1 MTGLSR
7 YLPWLSAALGA
18 LYFAAAAVPHSTKYG
33 GMDLDAFA
41 KLPVVDGGRVKPI
54 DTVARTSLMIISGR
68 QTFRENQNAPEG
80 SVVRWLLDVMTA
92 SQPFK
97 GPAAKYEVFRI
108 DNEQLL
114 AFLEL
119 KYRPGW
125 YRYSLADI
133 EPQYQKLE
141 DQIGKVQERREKG
154 QPLDLFDSKVLEL
167 GSHLHLYQQS
177 MQKQAPLLVPPGEG
191 LDDWTALDRI
201 DQAVQQSVL
210 ASVRAFVDQQ
220 KIDLDKMT
228 PEQQSK
234 VADLMYD
241 LLDRRRAEFSPAA
254 AAWTKIF
261 IAYRAGDAERFNQA
275 VADYRTKHL
284 AGVPAS
290 DVNKAGFEVFFNR
303 FAPFYQCLVLYVLV
317 FILAAVSWLGLP
329 RLNRAAFGLAF
340 ATLAVHTFALIAR
353 MYIQGRPP
361 VTNLYS
367 TAVFIGWGAVILGLI
382 MEAIYRNGLGNAV
395 AGLCGFATLIV
406 AHFLA
411 LSGDTMQMMQAVL
424 DTNFWLATHVT
435 IINLG
440 YTASLVAGCLG
451 MFYILRGVL
460 TPTLDRAAVQT
471 VGGMVYGVACFATL
485 LSFTGTVLGG
495 IWADQSWGRFWGWD
509 PKENGALL
517 LVIWNALILHARW
530 GGMIKQRGVAVLATL
545 GCVVTT
551 WSWFGTNQLGVGL
564 HAYGG
569 GDSGKVWALVIADAV
584 FLGIA
589 GLGMMPLRYWRSY
602 AALGLP
608 PAKPVARTRGRREA
622 PEMASS

>member
-1 MTGLSR
+1 MTGSSR

-18 LYFAAAAVPHSTKYG
+18 LYFAAAAVPHGAKPG

-41 KLPVVDGGRVKPI
+41 KLPVVDGGRVKPL
-54 DTVARTSLMIISGR
+54 DTVARTTLMIISGR
-68 QTFRENQNAPEG
+68 QTFRENENAPEG
-80 SVVRWLLDVMTA
+80 SVARWLLDVMTA
-92 SQPFK
+92 PRPFTR
-97 GPAAKYEVFRI
+97 PAAKYEVFRI

-133 EPQYQKLE
+133 EPQYQKLA
-141 DQIGKVQERREKG
+141 DQIQQVQKRQKEG
-154 QPLDLFDSKVLEL
+154 QPLDKFESKVLEL
-167 GSHLHLYQQS
+167 GSHLRLYQDL
-177 MQKQAPLLVPPGEG
+177 MEKQTPLLVPPGQG
-191 LDDWTALDRI
+191 VDDWAALDQI
-201 DQAVQQSVL
+201 DQAVQQSVF
-210 ASVRAFVDQQ
+210 ASVRDFMDKQ
-220 KIDLDKMT
+220 KIDLDKMMR
-228 PEQQSK
+228 EQRTK
-234 VADLMYD
+234 IAGLIDE
-241 LLDRRRAEFSPAA
+241 LLDRRRSEFSPAA
-254 AAWTKIF
+254 AAWMKVF
-261 IAYRAGDAERFNQA
+261 SAYRAGDAERFNQA
-275 VADYRTKHL
+275 VADYRAKHL
-284 AGVPAS
+284 SGVPS
-290 DVNKAGFEVFFNR
+290 GDVGKAGFEVFFNR
-303 FAPFYQCLVLYVLV
+303 FAPFYQCMVLYVVV
-317 FILAAVSWLGLP
+317 FVLAAASWLGLP
-329 RLNRAAFGLAF
+329 QLNRAALGLAF

-382 MEAIYRNGLGNAV
+382 VEAPYRNGLGSAV

-411 LSGDTMQMMQAVL
+411 QSGDTMQMMQAVL

-435 IINLG
+435 VVTLG
-440 YTASLVAGCLG
+440 YTASLVAGFLG
-451 MFYILRGVL
+451 IFYILRGAF

-530 GGMIKQRGVAVLATL
+530 GGLVKQRGVAVLAAL

-569 GDSGKVWALVIADAV
+569 GDSGKVWALIIADLV
-584 FLGIA
+584 FLTIG
-589 GLGMMPLRYWRSY
+589 GLGMMPLRYWRSH

-608 PAKPVARTRGRREA
+608 PAKPIAKTRTRREA